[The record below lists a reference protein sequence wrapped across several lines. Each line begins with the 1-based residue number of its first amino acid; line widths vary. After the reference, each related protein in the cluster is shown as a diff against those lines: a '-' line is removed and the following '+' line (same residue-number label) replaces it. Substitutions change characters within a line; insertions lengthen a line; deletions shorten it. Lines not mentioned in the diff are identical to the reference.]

1 MAERRMLSKKI
12 FQSRK
17 FLMMPFEAQ
26 ALYTHLILSSDDDG
40 IVEAFPIVRM
50 IGAKEDSLGL
60 LVVKKFILP
69 LNEDM
74 VYFITDFEEQNKI
87 RADRV
92 QPSRYRDLLLEK
104 TDMVISGKR
113 VTNSKNIIDGQM
125 TDNCLTSDGQMT
137 DNCLTHVNQVSAQY
151 SIGKDSIGEYR
162 IGKDNKVDEVD
173 DVELS
178 VPNKKK
184 PLSQILKESDI
195 KINDRQYQM
204 LIEYIGLDNMTVDM
218 IQYAF
223 ELTEDAGANNFNY
236 LNKILK
242 SWKEKGLTSL
252 EEAQADNRDHK
263 QGNKSSAT
271 GNIPDWSSAHPKN
284 QKKEE
289 ERILTKEEFLALDEY
304 D

>member
-87 RADRV
+87 RSDRV

-162 IGKDNKVDEVD
+162 IGKNNKVDEVD

-195 KINDRQYQM
+195 KINDRQSQM
-204 LIEYIGLDNMTVDM
+204 LLEYIGLDNMTVDM

-242 SWKEKGLTSL
+242 SWKEKGFTSL

>member
-113 VTNSKNIIDGQM
+113 VTSSKNII
-125 TDNCLTSDGQMT
+125 DGQMT

-204 LIEYIGLDNMTVDM
+204 IIEYIGLDNMTVDM

-242 SWKEKGLTSL
+242 SWKEKGFTSL